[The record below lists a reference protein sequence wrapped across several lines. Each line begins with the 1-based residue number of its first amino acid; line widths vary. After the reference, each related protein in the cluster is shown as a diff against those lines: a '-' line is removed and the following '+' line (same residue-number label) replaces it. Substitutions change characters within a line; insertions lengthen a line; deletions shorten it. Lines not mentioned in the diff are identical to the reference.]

1 MQLIVNGEPLELSDV
16 NTLHELLEKLKIDP
30 GRVIVEINLSVIRK
44 SEYSTF
50 RLSAGDTLEI
60 VNFVGGG

>member
-16 NTLHELLEKLKIDP
+16 KTLHELLEKLQIDP
-30 GRVIVEINLSVIRK
+30 VRVIVEINLSLVRK
-44 SEYSTF
+44 SEYPTF
-50 RLSAGDTLEI
+50 RLNAGDKVEI

>member
-1 MQLIVNGEPLELSDV
+1 MQLIVNGEPFELSDV
-16 NTLHELLEKLKIDP
+16 KTLHELLEKLQIDP
-30 GRVIVEINLSVIRK
+30 VQVIVEINLSIIRK

-50 RLSAGDTLEI
+50 RLNAGDKVEI